1 MKIVFRVDSSAQIGS
16 GHLMRCLTLAKRLQK
31 EKKADIY
38 FIMRQ
43 LEGNLIS
50 LVEKQGFSIFRL
62 PIGPSFKN
70 LIGYERWLTVKSSFD
85 AEQTIS
91 CIKQLDQV
99 EWLMVDH
106 YAVDQSWERKLRPF
120 VKNIMVIDDLA
131 NRQHDCDILLDQNF
145 YLDQET
151 RYNGLV
157 PQNCKLLLG
166 PSYAILR
173 DEFYEA
179 RKKMRRRDGS
189 IHNILV
195 SFGGSDLTNETIKT
209 LRAIERLKWKDILVN
224 VVVGKNHPH
233 QEEVRTFC
241 GQHPYMNYFSQ
252 INHMAYLMN
261 EADLA
266 IGAGGTTTWER
277 CFLGLPALVIAI
289 AENQVKMCEDCAQ
302 RAFILY
308 LGKNRETTSLTIYRA
323 ILGLKNKEKLK
334 HLQMR
339 CFLSDWEYGWEQCLF
354 EESTNRRRG
363 ITF

>member
-50 LVEKQGFSIFRL
+50 LVEKQGFSIFQL

-145 YLDQET
+145 YLDRET

-166 PSYAILR
+166 PGYALLR

-179 RKKMRRRDGS
+179 RKKMRQRDG
-189 IHNILV
+189 ILRNLLV

-209 LRAIERLKWKDILVN
+209 LRAIKKLKWKEILVN

-233 QEEVRTFC
+233 QEEVKAFC
-241 GQHPYMNYFSQ
+241 ERHPYMNYFSQ
-252 INHMAYLMN
+252 ISNMADLMN

-289 AENQVKMCEDCAQ
+289 AENQVKMCEDCAK
-302 RAFILY
+302 IGYIEY
-308 LGKNRETTSLTIYRA
+308 LGENKDVSIYDIYTKIKMSPHLLKQRFYGGIACEWEKNP
-323 ILGLKNKEKLK
+323 
-334 HLQMR
+334 
-339 CFLSDWEYGWEQCLF
+339 LSNL
-354 EESTNRRRG
+354 
-363 ITF
+363 